1 MIGEDVPD
9 VSNTA
14 LLLPRYPVRKTSTLA
29 KVASWGM
36 VKLITRLAPCL
47 AREMIC
53 TGEGGPC
60 CGAFNPCTYVPPV
73 VPLREAREM
82 RPSSQLSIGLKT
94 ISFIVCYSKD
104 RNHIARWERPQLS
117 SQTLVVCSRLSD
129 LLGYLSVLDTNDW
142 YIRLSMESH

>member
-29 KVASWGM
+29 KVASCGI
-36 VKLITRLAPCL
+36 VKLITKLAPCL
-47 AREMIC
+47 LREMIC

-73 VPLREAREM
+73 VPLREARDM

-94 ISFIVCYSKD
+94 ISFIVCYSTD
-104 RNHIARWERPQLS
+104 RSHIARWVYPSLTNPTFILS
-117 SQTLVVCSRLSD
+117 SRMSG
-129 LLGYLSVLDTNDW
+129 LLGLFSVLDNKH
-142 YIRLSMESH
+142 R